1 MVSVI
6 LLNLRIVRLSVKK
19 RFFVLLVRFL
29 RRCLF
34 HVVSLI
40 SRFETTPDLDASKH
54 IMFVGHKVRNNL
66 ESVHW
71 VCQLTSASRRIRN
84 AWHLWFAANL
94 VI

>member
-34 HVVSLI
+34 HVVSLA
-40 SRFETTPDLDASKH
+40 SCFEIAPDLVTSKH
-54 IMFVGHKVRNNL
+54 VMFVVYKAKNNL
-66 ESVHW
+66 KSVYW
-71 VCQLTSASRRIRN
+71 ACQLTSALRRIRN
-84 AWHLWFAANL
+84 AWHLWFAVNL